1 MHQGIGENRSMI
13 NTDREAASTTRVDV
27 SRIRRDVS
35 ELNGC
40 MESNNTAIDER
51 FIVLENDNSN
61 KSTTLAEFTK
71 TLTDAYRTVYEEQ
84 KK

>member
-1 MHQGIGENRSMI
+1 MLI
-13 NTDREAASTTRVDV
+13 TDREAASTTRVDV

-35 ELNGC
+35 KLNEC

-51 FIVLENDNSN
+51 FIVLENDNLN
-61 KSTTLAEFTK
+61 KSTTLADFTK